1 MAAELNIRPVTGRR
15 DLMAFIKLPWRI
27 YRDYPHWVPALIAE
41 RKKILDR
48 RHNPFFQHAQAE
60 YYLAERDGQA
70 VGRIAAIINH
80 AHNDFHQDRN
90 GFFGFFEAIEDEQV
104 FRALLDGAKAWL
116 RARGM
121 TGMLGPMNPSTN
133 DELGFL
139 LEGYDQP
146 PMVMMP
152 YTPPYY
158 IRLMEKCGMQ
168 KAKDLLAYSVTA
180 EGVQESEK
188 LHALVAEV
196 RSKLGVKLRPVR
208 MKELERELALIRQVY
223 NDAWSKNWGFVP
235 MTEAEFRHTAD
246 DLKQILDPEVAL
258 LAFIGERPV
267 AFVVA
272 LPDINEILIKIRNG
286 RLFPTGFLKF
296 LLRKGKIKR
305 VRAITLGVINELQH
319 TGIGPLMYVEIVQRG
334 KERGYAKG
342 EMSWVLEDN
351 VAMNRGAQLLGGKVT
366 KKYRVYQTAL

>member
-1 MAAELNIRPVTGRR
+1 MATEVNIRAVATKRE
-15 DLMAFIKLPWRI
+15 LMAFIKLPWRI

-60 YYLAERDGQA
+60 YYLAERDGEV

-80 AHNDFHQDRN
+80 AHNDFHHDRN
-90 GFFGFFEAIEDEQV
+90 GFFGFFEAIEHEQV

-139 LEGYDQP
+139 LEGHDQP
-146 PMVMMP
+146 PMLMMP

-158 IRLMEKCGMQ
+158 IQLMEKNGMQ
-168 KAKDLLAYSVTA
+168 KAKDLLAYQVTTK
-180 EGVQESEK
+180 GVQESEK

-196 RSKLGVKLRPVR
+196 RGKFEVAVRPVR
-208 MKELERELALIRQVY
+208 RNELESELVLIREIY

-235 MTEAEFRHTAD
+235 MTDAEFRHTAN
-246 DLKQILDPEVAL
+246 DLKQILDPEIAL
-258 LAFIGERPV
+258 LAFIGARPV
-267 AFVVA
+267 AFLVA
-272 LPDINEILIKIRNG
+272 LPDINEILIRIRNG

-296 LLRKGKIKR
+296 LFGKRKIKSVR
-305 VRAITLGVINELQH
+305 VITLGVINELQH
-319 TGIGPLMYVEIVQRG
+319 TGIGPLMYLEIVQRG
-334 KERGYAKG
+334 KKRGYAQG
-342 EMSWVLEDN
+342 EMSWILEDN
-351 VAMNRGAQLLGGKVT
+351 LPMNRGAQLLGGRVT